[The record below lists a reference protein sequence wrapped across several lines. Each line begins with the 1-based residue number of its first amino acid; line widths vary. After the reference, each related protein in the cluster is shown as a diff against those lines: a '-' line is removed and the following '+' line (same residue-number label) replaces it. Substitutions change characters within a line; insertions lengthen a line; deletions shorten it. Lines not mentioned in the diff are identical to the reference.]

1 MQPGESPVA
10 ARTRQKRGGG
20 AGKTTTR
27 PPPEEA
33 SPSRTTYAASSPR
46 EPSPRAGQQQY
57 SPSLR
62 ALTMIAYLLMRKT
75 REEQAQQQPPE
86 RDPDPEVCGDD
97 PAEEQPKVSE
107 CMEGDY
113 PLTSTEE
120 STGQIPDEE
129 SPRDGQPP
137 GLRRPSEAPEDSL
150 DQEGPWTTQGRKKK
164 KKKNPEPTPQQ
175 KEALE
180 GKVAAQM
187 ARLQRGET
195 NTVLVH
201 PLPGSGQFHMGD
213 KILIARVLSLAS
225 EGQATA
231 VRVNTRKNVAAVDT
245 QDPAAIEKLLRTT
258 VVQNITVR
266 THLHIPQRGT
276 QGVAPITDTRVFDKG
291 RQLQLHFDGPRPRH
305 GELWGMRLP
314 VLEPRARLT
323 QCGGCGR
330 LGHLRAACTDQLA
343 CTTCKARHGKGP
355 CPSTLNPTCPN
366 CGNPHGA
373 FDRRCPAYQ
382 HAKATAEIAARNGG
396 DWSAASREAS
406 GLEPRD
412 SVWSRGPPP
421 TLRGRAN
428 RHGSQSGRRGDA
440 GENNNTEEIRTGRRP
455 KENCEAPP
463 TPPPL
468 GLPQRPPRRRR
479 TRWDRPS
486 TPAEPLPSPTQPG
499 DTPTPTTGV
508 TSATAQTSSPSPPRS
523 DGERKAGEAM
533 TRQQLPE
540 QQQRESP
547 GRGGAP
553 TRGRR
558 ERWPYRV
565 APSWWCPPR
574 VTGSQWNPRD
584 VQEICRRIPTDS
596 EGIICGDFNAHSES
610 WGDGRMTQRG
620 AALQAV
626 LDDLD
631 LVNLTQGAPTYVG
644 PCASE
649 SVIDPTLVTRG
660 LRITATPAPDSGG
673 SDHRP
678 IIIGKPGRAPQK
690 RCSVTNWDEYQSRL
704 KAAAASG
711 QPLTTKLIKE
721 ALEESTKSISV
732 PCFRPNPDLKWW
744 DHWGRK
750 RKTQILRGGRPR
762 QIWVRSHPLAPLLGR
777 QWPQVDLQRSTAW
790 GAPQASSEDQSS
802 GIGGPGPEGPKQQV
816 GQGRSYPALRWMLT
830 QQHPPCGLE
839 AVPWAPLPR
848 WTLMRE
854 HPPCGLEAVQLALLP
869 RKGDLTGDAG
879 RPKTSAFPST
889 PLTVPDPCARP
900 GHKTL

>member
-1 MQPGESPVA
+1 MNKLSDWPRGLVGKKFRHSRWGSWSPVWFEEP
-10 ARTRQKRGGG
+10 RSGEVEP
-20 AGKTTTR
+20 GK
-27 PPPEEA
+27 PPPG
-33 SPSRTTYAASSPR
+33 RYPR
-46 EPSPRAGQQQY
+46 KPRRAEPPTPQAVPENPIDQSSPRAGQQQY

-62 ALTMIAYLLMRKT
+62 ALTTIAYLLMRKT
-75 REEQAQQQPPE
+75 REEQAQQPPE

-97 PAEEQPKVSE
+97 PAEEQPRVSE
-107 CMEGDY
+107 CMEGDH
-113 PLTSTEE
+113 PLTSMEE

-129 SPRDGQPP
+129 Q
-137 GLRRPSEAPEDSL
+137 SEAPEDSL

-195 NTVLVH
+195 NTGGL
-201 PLPGSGQFHMGD
+201 
-213 KILIARVLSLAS
+213 
-225 EGQATA
+225 QAA
-231 VRVNTRKNVAAVDT
+231 
-245 QDPAAIEKLLRTT
+245 
-258 VVQNITVR
+258 
-266 THLHIPQRGT
+266 
-276 QGVAPITDTRVFDKG
+276 APITDTRVFDKG
-291 RQLQLHFDGPRPRH
+291 RKLQLHFDGPRPRH
-305 GELWGMRLP
+305 VELWGMRLP

-343 CTTCKARHGKGP
+343 CTTCKARHGKGQ
-355 CPSTLNPTCPN
+355 CPSTQNPTCPN

-486 TPAEPLPSPTQPG
+486 TPAEPLPSPTQLG
-499 DTPTPTTGV
+499 DTPTTGV
-508 TSATAQTSSPSPPRS
+508 TSADNYTLSP
-523 DGERKAGEAM
+523 KV
-533 TRQQLPE
+533 
-540 QQQRESP
+540 
-547 GRGGAP
+547 
-553 TRGRR
+553 GRR
-558 ERWPYRV
+558 
-565 APSWWCPPR
+565 AQ
-574 VTGSQWNPRD
+574 G
-584 VQEICRRIPTDS
+584 RRGDDEAAAARTTTN
-596 EGIICGDFNAHSES
+596 EGIPRERRSPDAREE
-610 WGDGRMTQRG
+610 RER
-620 AALQAV
+620 
-626 LDDLD
+626 
-631 LVNLTQGAPTYVG
+631 APTYVG

-649 SVIDPTLVTRG
+649 SVIDLTLVTRG

-721 ALEESTKSISV
+721 ALEEFTKSISV
-732 PCFRPNPDLKWW
+732 PCFRPNPDLKWVRLRAQRRQAQRRSW
-744 DHWGRK
+744 RTKSTQDIVEYRRLNAKSGK
-750 RKTQILRGGRPR
+750 RQRFPTLEARSEPNAVSTTRELTPPVALQPTQVRTREASTNTEPSAKIPKVGKPQR
-762 QIWVRSHPLAPLLGR
+762 QKEEIYR
-777 QWPQVDLQRSTAW
+777 
-790 GAPQASSEDQSS
+790 
-802 GIGGPGPEGPKQQV
+802 
-816 GQGRSYPALRWMLT
+816 RSYRADS
-830 QQHPPCGLE
+830 QQQQRVGNDRR
-839 AVPWAPLPR
+839 AA
-848 WTLMRE
+848 
-854 HPPCGLEAVQLALLP
+854 
-869 RKGDLTGDAG
+869 DA
-879 RPKTSAFPST
+879 RH
-889 PLTVPDPCARP
+889 LC
-900 GHKTL
+900 